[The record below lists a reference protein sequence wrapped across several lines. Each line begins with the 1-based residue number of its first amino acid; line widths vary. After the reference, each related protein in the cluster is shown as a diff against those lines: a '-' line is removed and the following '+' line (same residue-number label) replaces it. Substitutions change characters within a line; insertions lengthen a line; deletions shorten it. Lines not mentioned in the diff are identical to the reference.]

1 MPCTIPLGFVGEKKV
16 SGKTEWQLGAW
27 ETQSGR
33 ALELCTKDLCVLQL
47 LCQGLGTVDQEVA
60 LTVGVASASALA
72 DSPAI
77 GFSTGLSV
85 TSTGLELTRR

>member
-1 MPCTIPLGFVGEKKV
+1 M
-16 SGKTEWQLGAW
+16 
-27 ETQSGR
+27 
-33 ALELCTKDLCVLQL
+33 LQM
-47 LCQGLGTVDQEVA
+47 LCQGLGTVGQEVA

-85 TSTGLELTRR
+85 ANIGLELTHR

>member
-1 MPCTIPLGFVGEKKV
+1 M
-16 SGKTEWQLGAW
+16 
-27 ETQSGR
+27 
-33 ALELCTKDLCVLQL
+33 QL

-60 LTVGVASASALA
+60 LTVGVTSASALA

-85 TSTGLELTRR
+85 ASIGLELKHRWRERRWLRV